1 MPKVVVSHSKGLV
14 QESGTGVSFTPDATL
29 TSGLHL
35 HQELFDF
42 TGVTLS
48 NTDNGLLKY
57 SSKKLP
63 ANGNIV
69 FATAEVVEKLSA
81 AEAGITVSLT
91 ADGAEGEGAAP
102 NAPADVVGLLEA
114 GQSGAVG
121 DVVALADP
129 ADIGANVFI
138 AILNA
143 DAQNTN
149 GHVCTAGKVLVSLMV
164 AGAQLT
170 DK

>member
-29 TSGLHL
+29 TNGLHL

-42 TGVTLS
+42 TGVTIS

-63 ANGNIV
+63 AKGSIV

-81 AEAGITVSLT
+81 AEAAITVSLT
-91 ADGAEGEGAAP
+91 ADGAEPVGAAP
-102 NAPADVVGLLEA
+102 ANPADIVGIMQA
-114 GQSGAVG
+114 GQSGTVG

-129 ADIGANVFI
+129 ADIGDNVFI

-143 DAQNTN
+143 DGGNSN
-149 GHVCTAGKVLVSLMV
+149 NHVCTAGKVLVSLMV

>member
-35 HQELFDF
+35 HQEVFDF
-42 TGVTLS
+42 TGVTITD
-48 NTDNGLLKY
+48 TDNGLLKY

-69 FATAEVVEKLSA
+69 FATAEVIEKLSA
-81 AEAGITVSLT
+81 DEAAITVSLT
-91 ADGAEGEGAAP
+91 ADGAEAEGAAP
-102 NAPADVVGLLEA
+102 AAPADIVGLLQA
-114 GQSGAVG
+114 GQSGDVG

-129 ADIGANVFI
+129 ADIGSNVFI
-138 AILNA
+138 SILNA
-143 DAQNTN
+143 DN
-149 GHVCTAGKVLVSLMV
+149 GNSANHVCTAGKVLVSLMV